1 MTKARTTQQTIDAP
15 VLALQTFMPAE
26 IQGLGSVISL
36 FETMYENGIQYCHW
50 KSNIRLEQ
58 SLNGKTDLDLLV
70 NRSQSRTLQQI
81 LLAQDIKPIAPP
93 AGQQYPGMEHYL
105 GFDESTGKLFHLH
118 VHYQLVL
125 GEEYIKNFRLPLEQD
140 FLNHTRMIKGI
151 CTPIPELEIIILS
164 IRILLKYRVRDAV
177 KDILTIRS
185 PGIKKAFHDEID
197 WLMNQTNL
205 ERIKSTLTDITPL
218 LPAEIILEF
227 LKILENGS
235 RDGAKLVLLQSK
247 LRKALSTY
255 QRRSLLSATFS
266 YFQQLWTRRKSF
278 FRTSP
283 SSGLKLPQGGLTIA
297 MLGADG
303 AGKST
308 LVAEI
313 SKWLSWKLD
322 VRNFYL
328 GSKQPSWMSRSL
340 YYAFRIFRRSHSIAS
355 KIFSDRNFVSRILLE
370 IRDDFLYLHHLI
382 NGRDRYQRYEQG
394 ARLATEGCVVIFD
407 RFPVST
413 FDQTT
418 NYHLLDGPR
427 IQSLAADQET
437 NIARRFSKSEQSLY
451 DQFEAPDALVFLHV
465 SPEISIRRKPDHQ
478 EALIRIKSES
488 ITRIAQRAEWEYGSK
503 RCIQIDANLPYD
515 QVLSQLKQE
524 IWKLL

>member
-1 MTKARTTQQTIDAP
+1 
-15 VLALQTFMPAE
+15 
-26 IQGLGSVISL
+26 
-36 FETMYENGIQYCHW
+36 
-50 KSNIRLEQ
+50 
-58 SLNGKTDLDLLV
+58 
-70 NRSQSRTLQQI
+70 
-81 LLAQDIKPIAPP
+81 
-93 AGQQYPGMEHYL
+93 MEHYL
-105 GFDESTGKLFHLH
+105 GFDESSGKLFHLH

-125 GEEYIKNFRLPLEQD
+125 GEEYIKNFRLPLEQA

-151 CTPIPELEIIILS
+151 WTPIPELEIIILS
-164 IRILLKYRVRDAV
+164 IRIMLKYRFRDAV
-177 KDILTIRS
+177 KDILSIRS
-185 PGIKKAFHDEID
+185 PGIKKAFLDEID

-205 ERIKSTLTDITPL
+205 ERIKSTLTDITPI

-227 LKILENGS
+227 LKTLEKGS
-235 RDGAKLVLLQSK
+235 RDGAKLVSLQRK
-247 LRKALSTY
+247 LRKALSAY
-255 QRRSLLSATFS
+255 QRRSLFSATVS

-278 FRTSP
+278 LRTSP

-308 LVAEI
+308 LSTEI

-355 KIFSDRNFVSRILLE
+355 KIFSDRNFVSRVLLE

-413 FDQTT
+413 FDQAT

-427 IQSLAADQET
+427 IQALTADQET

>member
-1 MTKARTTQQTIDAP
+1 MQINDTLLTYQPEISTNVQGMDA
-15 VLALQTFMPAE
+15 VSRLFQ
-26 IQGLGSVISL
+26 SL
-36 FETMYENGIQYCHW
+36 HENRIQYCHW
-50 KSNIRLEQ
+50 KSNIRLDQ

-70 NRSQSRTLQQI
+70 DRSQSYMLKQI
-81 LLAQDIKPIAPP
+81 LLTLNIKPISPP

-105 GFDESTGKLFHLH
+105 GFDESSGKLFHLH

-125 GEEYIKNFRLPLEQD
+125 GEEYIKNFRLPLEQV
-140 FLNHTRMIKGI
+140 FLKHTSITQGI
-151 CTPIPELEIIILS
+151 NTPIPELEIGILS
-164 IRILLKYRVRDAV
+164 IRILLKYRLRDAV
-177 KDILTIRS
+177 KDVLSIRS
-185 PGIKKAFHDEID
+185 PGIKKAFLDEID

-205 ERIKSTLTDITPL
+205 ERIKSTLTDITPI

-227 LKILENGS
+227 LKTLEKES
-235 RDGAKLVLLQSK
+235 RDGAKFVSLQRK
-247 LRKALSTY
+247 LRKALSAY
-255 QRRSLLSATFS
+255 QRTNLFSATIS

-278 FRTSP
+278 LRTSP

-297 MLGADG
+297 MMGADG

-328 GSKQPSWMSRSL
+328 GSKQPSWMSRYL

-355 KIFSDRNFVSRILLE
+355 KIFSDRSFVSRILME
-370 IRDDFLYLHHLI
+370 IRDDFLYLHHLS
-382 NGRDRYQRYEQG
+382 NGRDRYQRYEKG

-407 RFPVST
+407 RFPVSI

-427 IQSLAADQET
+427 IQALASDQET
-437 NIARRFSKSEQSLY
+437 NIARRFSESEQSLY

-478 EALIRIKSES
+478 EALVRIKSES
-488 ITRIAQRAEWEYGSK
+488 ITQISQRAEWEYGSQ

-515 QVLSQLKQE
+515 HVLSQLKQE
-524 IWKLL
+524 IWNLL